1 MIISRL
7 ACAFGG
13 LAFAE
18 TAHLLLRHEGDAE
31 IYLPASPKRS
41 AASMQA
47 MAHRFLDSIARFLGL
62 RATYRP
68 LVTTY
73 ANRPI

>member
-31 IYLPASPKRS
+31 IYLPASPNRS
-41 AASMQA
+41 AAS
-47 MAHRFLDSIARFLGL
+47 L
-62 RATYRP
+62 
-68 LVTTY
+68 
-73 ANRPI
+73 